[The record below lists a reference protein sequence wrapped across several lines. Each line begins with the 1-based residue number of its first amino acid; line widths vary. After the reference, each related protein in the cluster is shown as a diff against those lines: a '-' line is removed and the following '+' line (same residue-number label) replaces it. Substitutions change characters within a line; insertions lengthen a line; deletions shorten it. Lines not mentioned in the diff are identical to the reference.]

1 MEGKKRQSA
10 GSEQEWRLEDIQK
23 LIDSLVE
30 RDISEFEME
39 QNGLRIRVRRG
50 EAPAI
55 APAPMTASAL
65 APVALPAV
73 VLQPGVAPSANA
85 PVAPTGPPP
94 VSATPTEA
102 ASTEAVEELH
112 TIKSPIVGT
121 FYRGATPKSE
131 PFVNPGDTVRV
142 GQVLCIIEAM
152 KLMNEIESEVSGEV
166 VRIYVEN
173 GQPVEYGQS
182 LFAIKPSA
190 KQ

>member
-10 GSEQEWRLEDIQK
+10 AGSEQQWHLEDIQK

-39 QNGLRIRVRRG
+39 QNGLRIRIRRG
-50 EAPAI
+50 EAPVV
-55 APAPMTASAL
+55 ASASMTTSAV

-73 VLQPGVAPSANA
+73 VLQPGVMPSATVPA
-85 PVAPTGPPP
+85 APTASPGG
-94 VSATPTEA
+94 ATPTEA
-102 ASTEAVEELH
+102 VSVEPAEELH

-121 FYRGATPKSE
+121 FYRSATPKSE
-131 PFVNPGDTVRV
+131 PFVNPGDAVRV

-166 VRIYVEN
+166 VRICVEN

-182 LFAIKPSA
+182 LFAIRPSP
-190 KQ
+190 KE